1 MNQKLS
7 FTNLIDSNQITI
19 SDVDRI
25 FALADKY
32 RLEGKNQDC
41 QNLILASLFFEP
53 STRTRFSF
61 ESAMLKM
68 GGQILTLE
76 HGEASSIKKGETL
89 ADMGRIM
96 SNYADIIVIRHPQIG
111 SANEFAKNATV
122 PIINAGDGANQHPT
136 QALVDLYTIFIEK
149 GRLNNLRIG
158 VLGDLK
164 YTRVF
169 RSFLTLMS
177 RYSNNH
183 FTLISPPSLTLD
195 LDYKK
200 HLIKDGCVLEETN
213 NLTAAVK
220 NLDILY
226 VSRIQHERFID
237 EQEYQKVKN
246 SYLVNKEI
254 MNNAS
259 SDMIIMHALPKLSEI
274 DLEIDNLPQAKY
286 FQQAKYGVYVRMALL
301 SLIAG
306 K

>member
-1 MNQKLS
+1 MSQNLS
-7 FTNLIDSNQITI
+7 FTNLIDSNQISV
-19 SDVDRI
+19 SDIDRL
-25 FALADKY
+25 FVLANKY
-32 RLEGKNQDC
+32 FIEGRNQDC

-61 ESAMLKM
+61 ESAMIKM
-68 GGQILTLE
+68 GGQVITLE
-76 HGEASSIKKGETL
+76 QGESSSMKKGETL
-89 ADMGRIM
+89 SDMGQIM

-111 SANEFAKNATV
+111 SANEFAKNSTV

-164 YTRVF
+164 YARVF

-177 RYSNNH
+177 HYSNNH
-183 FTLISPPSLTLD
+183 FTLISPPSLNLNA
-195 LDYKK
+195 DYKK
-200 HLIKDGCVLEETN
+200 SLITNGCKIEETH

-226 VSRIQHERFID
+226 VSRIQHERFGD

-246 SYLVNKEI
+246 SYLVNKETI
-254 MNNAS
+254 NSANQ
-259 SDMIIMHALPKLSEI
+259 DIIIMHALPKLSEI
-274 DLEIDNLPQAKY
+274 DTEIDNFPQARY
-286 FQQAKYGVYVRMALL
+286 FKQAEYGVCVRMALL
-301 SLIAG
+301 SLMTQ